1 MSTGEHDPTRLYHEK
16 RDALKEEQSIALAAL
31 RVKQAEEQAQLEVE
45 FNIRWRELQQS
56 VGFRK

>member
-31 RVKQAEEQAQLEVE
+31 RVRADPGS
-45 FNIRWRELQQS
+45 WDS
-56 VGFRK
+56 G